1 MKWKESL
8 AALEDADQLNVS
20 VVQKHAAE
28 KFKVE
33 DNLLEDAKKALKEES
48 VFYPTVWCVV
58 SVASLSNQ
66 YALAGLDYILLT
78 QSLHFEERSKSI
90 VSR

>member
-8 AALEDADQLNVS
+8 AALEDADQLNVA

-48 VFYPTVWCVV
+48 VFYPTV
-58 SVASLSNQ
+58 
-66 YALAGLDYILLT
+66 
-78 QSLHFEERSKSI
+78 
-90 VSR
+90 